1 MKCITMN
8 MNYIPDD
15 YFDED
20 TCQLLFNRMDD
31 DQINHLNNSGENSI
45 NFLAKRWRN
54 IINSFP
60 ASYYEQYKAENTK
73 HGRNNWFK
81 RYLEY
86 PTKDIAQMP
95 EIL

>member
-1 MKCITMN
+1 MN
-8 MNYIPDD
+8 MNIPDD

-20 TCQLLFNRMDD
+20 TCQLLLNRMDD
-31 DQINHLNNSGENSI
+31 YQINYVNNSGENII
-45 NFLAKRWRN
+45 NFLANKWRN
-54 IINSFP
+54 IINSFS
-60 ASYYEQYKAENTK
+60 ASYYEQYKSENTK
-73 HGRNNWFK
+73 HDRNNWFK